1 MAKSTYSTYNKQKKK
16 AKKNRG
22 LHKHSYSDFWLNDRY
37 DYLSKYEQKE
47 EDNSA
52 AVYTKAV
59 RLFGYQRAIG
69 NFVKIV
75 TNKDIP
81 VRFAGST
88 SYTNGEAVTISA
100 DIKDKTFDV
109 SVGLALHE
117 ASHITLSNMKYWT
130 DYLTTYSQNH
140 TKSEYALFKS
150 LTNWLEDRRIDN
162 KIFKQSPG
170 YKAYYHKLYDYYW
183 NDDVINKALLSND
196 YRDPQNREH
205 WLFNIINSISPF
217 FNVNRM
223 TGLKEVMDVL
233 NVQNIDRLTC
243 TEDVIK
249 VVEAAVDILNSY
261 IPTSLDV
268 QDDKQQDNSTDINND
283 STKQTDNKDTTQQDN
298 KDIETGGEEG
308 GGEEGGGEEVDS
320 NFPQSGTQTQ
330 SFKPTELLDANDRI
344 TIERVFKKQQDLVNN
359 NVNKTN
365 VTNDLAE
372 PLNAFDGQGGK
383 LIQLEDAFISNR
395 TKRGARTK
403 SAGKRQNAPGYF
415 TDLTKAPMYN
425 AYVDILQKEFLNGD
439 TVSDK
444 DKWGRRTRVTNEL
457 RKINSNL
464 ANFMNYCEN
473 RDYVKAIG
481 EGLTLGGL
489 VANKL
494 RTHGESRDRVD
505 NRQLTGALDRRRI
518 AHLGYGVE
526 SVFQRINIQRNK
538 PAHIHLTIDGS
549 GSMQESD
556 KWTATI
562 RLAVAMARGIQG
574 KPNLSMSVSVRV
586 QAGDLFRS
594 SNKTLSQAP
603 AIAIVWDSRSGMST
617 QGLGAI
623 LSNISFSSYTP
634 EGLCYDIL
642 AKSGYITPGS
652 DTQDSYLVNISD
664 GCPNWGNHYDT
675 NFDYHHHHCKE
686 NIYTNK
692 WWKKCITKYNMV
704 GLSYFIHCRSGVS
717 EYTKRAFT
725 YMYGNDAVTID
736 TNNAMQVATTIN
748 KMLIQSTSNVLV

>member
-37 DYLSKYEQKE
+37 DYLSKRDE
-47 EDNSA
+47 EAEDQSA
-52 AVYTKAV
+52 AVYTKAIK
-59 RLFGYQRAIG
+59 LHGYQRAIG

-88 SYTNGEAVTISA
+88 SYTNGEMVTISA
-100 DIKDKTFDV
+100 DIKDNTFDV

-117 ASHITLSNMKYWT
+117 ASHITLSNMTYWT
-130 DYLTTYSQNH
+130 NYLNEYAKNH
-140 TKSEYALFKS
+140 TNTEYNLFKS
-150 LTNWLEDRRIDN
+150 LSNWLEDRRIDN

-183 NDDVINKALLSND
+183 NDDTINKALLSD
-196 YRDPQNREH
+196 ECRDPKVVDH
-205 WLFNIINSISPF
+205 WLFNIINSMSPF
-217 FNVNRM
+217 YNVNRM
-223 TGLKEVMDVL
+223 AGLKDVMDVL
-233 NVQNIDRLTC
+233 NVQNIDRLTS
-243 TEDVIK
+243 TEDVIR
-249 VVEAAVDILNSY
+249 VVEDAVKIINSRIVKALEVQDEQSPKVNPDNVNDAEQPSNNNNKVQSDNTDESDDTDDIE
-261 IPTSLDV
+261 LDV
-268 QDDKQQDNSTDINND
+268 NVS
-283 STKQTDNKDTTQQDN
+283 
-298 KDIETGGEEG
+298 
-308 GGEEGGGEEVDS
+308 
-320 NFPQSGTQTQ
+320 SGTETQ
-330 SFKPTELLDANDRI
+330 GFNPSEVLSTTEKAKVQNAYR
-344 TIERVFKKQQDLVNN
+344 KQHDLINN
-359 NVNKTN
+359 NVTKKNIDKS
-365 VTNDLAE
+365 LAE
-372 PLNAFDGQGGK
+372 PLDAFDGQGGK
-383 LIQLEDAFISNR
+383 LVLLEDAFISNR
-395 TKRGARTK
+395 TKRGARK
-403 SAGKRQNAPGYF
+403 SNSNGKRQNAPGYF

-425 AYVDILQKEFLNGD
+425 AFVDCLVKNFMGSSDNK
-439 TVSDK
+439 DK
-444 DKWGRRTRVTNEL
+444 DKWSRRSKVANEL
-457 RKINSNL
+457 RNININL
-464 ANFMNYCEN
+464 SEFFNYYDN
-473 RDYVKAIG
+473 PDYIKAVTDG
-481 EGLTLGGL
+481 YTLGGL

-556 KWTATI
+556 KWISTI

-574 KPNLSMSVSVRV
+574 KPHLSMSVSVRV
-586 QAGDLFRS
+586 NASELFK
-594 SNKTLSQAP
+594 SNNTVLRGAP
-603 AIAIVWDSRSGMST
+603 ALAIIWDSRSGT
-617 QGLGAI
+617 NAHVLGTL
-623 LSNISFSSYTP
+623 LSSISFSSSTP

-642 AKSGYITPGS
+642 AKSGYLTPGS
-652 DTQDSYLVNISD
+652 DSQDSYLVNISD

-675 NFDYHHHHCKE
+675 NFDYQPHQCKE

-704 GLSYFIHCRSGVS
+704 GLSYFIHNTYGVS
-717 EYTKRAFT
+717 DSTKRAFT

-736 TNNAMQVATTIN
+736 TKNAMQVATTIN
-748 KMLIQSTSNVLV
+748 KMLISSKANVLV

>member
-59 RLFGYQRAIG
+59 KLFGYQRAIG

-88 SYTNGEAVTISA
+88 SYTDGEAVTISA

-117 ASHITLSNMKYWT
+117 ASHITLSNMTYWT
-130 DYLTTYSQNH
+130 NYLNEYAKNH
-140 TKSEYALFKS
+140 TNTEYNLFKS
-150 LTNWLEDRRIDN
+150 LSNWLEDRRIDN

-183 NDDVINKALLSND
+183 NDDVINKALLSD
-196 YRDPQNREH
+196 ECRDPKVVDH
-205 WLFNIINSISPF
+205 WLFNIINSMSPF
-217 FNVNRM
+217 YNVNRM
-223 TGLKEVMDVL
+223 AGLKDVMDVL
-233 NVQNIDRLTC
+233 NVQNIDRLTS
-243 TEDVIK
+243 TEDVIR
-249 VVEAAVDILNSY
+249 VVEDAVKIINSRIIKALEVQDEQSSKVNSDNVNDADQPSNNNSKVQSDNTDESDDTDDIE
-261 IPTSLDV
+261 LDV
-268 QDDKQQDNSTDINND
+268 NVS
-283 STKQTDNKDTTQQDN
+283 
-298 KDIETGGEEG
+298 
-308 GGEEGGGEEVDS
+308 
-320 NFPQSGTQTQ
+320 SGTETQ
-330 SFKPTELLDANDRI
+330 GFNPSEVLSTTDKAKLQNVYR
-344 TIERVFKKQQDLVNN
+344 KQHDLINN
-359 NVNKTN
+359 NVNKTK

-403 SAGKRQNAPGYF
+403 STGKRQNAPGYF

-444 DKWGRRTRVTNEL
+444 DKWVRRTRVANEL
-457 RKINSNL
+457 RKINPNL
-464 ANFMNYCEN
+464 AEFLNYCEN
-473 RDYVKAIG
+473 KDYVKAVG

-586 QAGDLFRS
+586 LAGDLFRS
-594 SNKTLSQAP
+594 SNKTLNGAP
-603 AIAIVWDSRSGMST
+603 ALAVIWDSRSGIST

-623 LSNISFSSYTP
+623 LSNISFSSSTP

-642 AKSGYITPGS
+642 AKSGYLTPGS
-652 DTQDSYLVNISD
+652 DSQDSYLVNISD
-664 GCPNWGNHYDT
+664 GCPNWGNQYDT
-675 NFDYHHHHCKE
+675 NFDYQSQWCKE

-704 GLSYFIHCRSGVS
+704 GLSYFMHCRSGVS

-736 TNNAMQVATTIN
+736 TKNAMQVATTIN
-748 KMLIQSTSNVLV
+748 KMLISSKASVLV